1 MAKRLLW
8 ALILLWPDLDEKL
21 SYGRKRDFLKMQ
33 MGMGEAK
40 QKVRTWSLRNSLFS
54 CLLLN
59 GRIEK

>member
-21 SYGRKRDFLKMQ
+21 SYGRKMDFSKMQ

-59 GRIEK
+59 GQIEK